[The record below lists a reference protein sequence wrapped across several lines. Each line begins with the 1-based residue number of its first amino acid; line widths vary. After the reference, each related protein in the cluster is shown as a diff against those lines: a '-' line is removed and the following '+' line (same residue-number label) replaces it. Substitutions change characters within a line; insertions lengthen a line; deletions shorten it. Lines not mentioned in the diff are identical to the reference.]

1 MSLRKKRYPNRN
13 TCRCS
18 KPDQTQSHAH
28 STFLRSLPFRLLQG
42 LQRDTD
48 NARHRLLTVQGS
60 FAESVEENAGLKRE
74 LEAERIK
81 AAAGSRRLADAVERQ
96 DAALAEVRLDSG
108 QLRDQRDRQT

>member
-1 MSLRKKRYPNRN
+1 MRTR
-13 TCRCS
+13 
-18 KPDQTQSHAH
+18 H
-28 STFLRSLPFRLLQG
+28 SPPPALPPLQG

-81 AAAGSRRLADAVERQ
+81 TATGSRRLADAVERH
-96 DAALAEVRLDSG
+96 DAALAEIRRNSG
-108 QLRDQRDRQT
+108 HLRDQRDRQIFNTACSQY